1 MVGGDAATGPMALG
15 GIRTVQLVDS
25 LVLVPDVLSLP
36 REPRNLRGHPTGLF
50 TDTVPFVRVDRHGV
64 LRDTIALVE
73 TPQRELWDAGPMW
86 GLDPDIFGDQMRA
99 VLRGDWLVV
108 VSGREIRRYLAS
120 APDTARVHEW
130 EAVPTITPE
139 LITAERERRMDEAS
153 ALRVAVDGIR
163 PGDMRRDVI
172 RDLPV
177 ADPVPAFDDLAGAHD
192 GGVWVRTLTMPT
204 DTVAE
209 WFLVDID
216 GRQRG
221 RLRLPADERIES
233 GSAEWVVV
241 RSVGS
246 GKSGTTFPV
255 ILAPGSWS
263 VWGEGFSFFLW
274 WRVR

>member
-36 REPRNLRGHPTGLF
+36 REPRNLRGHPTGRF
-50 TDTVPFVRVDRHGV
+50 MDTVPFVRVDRHGV

-241 RSVGS
+241 RSSDDLGS
-246 GKSGTTFPV
+246 VLLRLLRLQERDGG
-255 ILAPGSWS
+255 AP
-263 VWGEGFSFFLW
+263 
-274 WRVR
+274 